1 MQSNNILPKYNDNI
15 NKNMPKDYWDYENF
29 ENEWGLK

>member
-1 MQSNNILPKYNDNI
+1 MQSNNILPKYYANI